1 MGKLSAMGIFG
12 SDDAF
17 TLDALMQ
24 SQAVI
29 EFKPDGTII
38 KANENFLGAMGY
50 DLDEIAGQH
59 HSMFVEPDFVH
70 SQEYA
75 EFWTKLAEG
84 QFQQAE
90 YKRFGKGGKEV
101 WIQASY
107 NPVLDRKGNVWKVV
121 KFATDITDRKRQNAD
136 YEGQLAAIGV
146 SQAVIEFELDGTI
159 MIANDNFLGALGYQL
174 DEIKGKHHSMFVE
187 ASDRDSAEYASFW
200 KKLGKGEFQSGEFKR
215 IGNGGKEVWIQ
226 ASYNP
231 IRDMNGK
238 PFKVVKYASD
248 ITEMVFE
255 RHRRQSAQ
263 SEIGQ
268 QLDQIGAIV
277 ENATQQAS
285 GATDAANTTSTN
297 VQAVA
302 SGAEE
307 LSSSIGEI
315 SRQVNQALETTTEAV
330 KEADNANEVI
340 TGLSEMAQNIGDVVE
355 LISGIA
361 EQTNLLALNATI
373 EAARAGESGKGFA
386 VVANEVKS
394 LASQTA
400 KATEEISG
408 QIGDVQSTTETV
420 VGAIRSIS
428 TTIGNI
434 NDISSSIATAVEEQT
449 AVTQEISGNMQTAA
463 QGVELITK
471 NVAEIAESTSQ
482 IDSATRNVR
491 ETSNKVA

>member
-1 MGKLSAMGIFG
+1 MKSIFG
-12 SDDAF
+12 SDDVS
-17 TLDALMQ
+17 TLEALMK

-50 DLDEIAGQH
+50 SLDEIAGQH
-59 HSMFVEPDFVH
+59 HSMFVDPEYAR

-75 EFWTKLAEG
+75 EFWKNLATG
-84 QFQQAE
+84 QFDQGE
-90 YKRFGKGGKEV
+90 YKRFGNGAKEV

-107 NPVLDRKGNVWKVV
+107 NPVLDRKGNVNKVV
-121 KFATDITDRKRQNAD
+121 KFATDITDRKLQNAD
-136 YEGQLAAIGV
+136 YEGQLAAIGT
-146 SQAVIEFELDGTI
+146 SQAVIEFNLDGTI
-159 MIANDNFLGALGYQL
+159 IKANDNFLGALGYSL
-174 DEIKGKHHSMFVE
+174 DEIAGKHHSMFVE
-187 ASDRDSAEYASFW
+187 PTERDSAEYAAFW
-200 KKLGKGEFQSGEFKR
+200 RKLGSGEFESGEFKR
-215 IGNGGKEVWIQ
+215 IAKGGREIWIQ
-226 ASYNP
+226 ATYNP

-238 PFKVVKYASD
+238 PFKVVKYATD
-248 ITEMVFE
+248 ITDMVHE
-255 RHRRQSAQ
+255 RHRRQAAQ
-263 SEIGQ
+263 SEISQ

-277 ENATQQAS
+277 ESATQQAS

-330 KEADNANEVI
+330 KEAETANEVI
-340 TGLSEMAQNIGDVVE
+340 TGLSEMAQNIGEVVE
-355 LISGIA
+355 LISSIA

-400 KATEEISG
+400 KATEDIST
-408 QIGDVQSTTETV
+408 QIGDVQNTTETV

-463 QGVELITK
+463 QSVEQITRS
-471 NVAEIAESTSQ
+471 VADIAESTSQ
-482 IDSATRNVR
+482 IDGATRSVR
-491 ETSNKVA
+491 ETSSQVA